1 MLQENN
7 EKSKG
12 KGKDENPMTNKENK
26 MIDILLLTSEM
37 DSDKSFLISS
47 FSFLTL
53 TEITQNPNNNDDDD
67 NNNNNNNNN
76 NGNNTKSKQLKI
88 VPEMFARI

>member
-7 EKSKG
+7 EKS

-53 TEITQNPNNNDDDD
+53 TEITQIQNN
-67 NNNNNNNNN
+67 
-76 NGNNTKSKQLKI
+76 
-88 VPEMFARI
+88 

>member
-7 EKSKG
+7 EKS

-53 TEITQNPNNNDDDD
+53 TEITQNPNNN
-67 NNNNNNNNN
+67 NNNNNN

>member
-1 MLQENN
+1 MS
-7 EKSKG
+7 KSTDKCFKKTTKKS

-53 TEITQNPNNNDDDD
+53 TEITQNPNNN
-67 NNNNNNNNN
+67 NNNNNN

>member
-12 KGKDENPMTNKENK
+12 KDENPMTKKENK

-53 TEITQNPNNNDDDD
+53 TEITQNQNN
-67 NNNNNNNNN
+67 
-76 NGNNTKSKQLKI
+76 
-88 VPEMFARI
+88 